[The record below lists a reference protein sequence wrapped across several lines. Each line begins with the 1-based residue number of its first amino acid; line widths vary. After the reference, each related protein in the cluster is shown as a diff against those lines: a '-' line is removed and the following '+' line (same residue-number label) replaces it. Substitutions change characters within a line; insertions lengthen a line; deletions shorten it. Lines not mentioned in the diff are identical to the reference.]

1 MSSASYQPICFRWIL
16 NVEKKNQTSSLVDG
30 MPRTFLSSFY
40 QQLQNFRI
48 IYHFTNGNIFLGRK
62 CEAGWEQRGSANKK
76 CLACP
81 PGMYR
86 PQADH
91 LCQLCP
97 KGLYSD
103 QFGSASCVRCPLYH
117 TTRGLGSKK
126 ASQCYYH
133 RSATRSR
140 MVDRQKKPARKKGSV
155 EASFMRYYNRWSSRN
170 QQQKRT

>member
-1 MSSASYQPICFRWIL
+1 MMSNSWIMQKL
-16 NVEKKNQTSSLVDG
+16 F
-30 MPRTFLSSFY
+30 FLH
-40 QQLQNFRI
+40 LI
-48 IYHFTNGNIFLGRK
+48 
-62 CEAGWEQRGSANKK
+62 
-76 CLACP
+76 ACP

-86 PQADH
+86 PQKDP

-117 TTRGLGSKK
+117 TTRGLGSRK

-140 MVDRQKKPARKKGSV
+140 MVDRQKKGRKKGPV
-155 EASFMRYYNRWSSRN
+155 EASFMYYNRWMSRR
-170 QQQKRT
+170 QQKRTWGIIHSNFSSFIQMCNINIIINADINHVTRWDIDYLNHPDMKAPIVTLIQ

>member
-1 MSSASYQPICFRWIL
+1 MLSANLFAMNFESW
-16 NVEKKNQTSSLVDG
+16 KKK
-30 MPRTFLSSFY
+30 TFL
-40 QQLQNFRI
+40 
-48 IYHFTNGNIFLGRK
+48 NGWWDAEDIFIKFLSTITKCPHIFLGRK

-76 CLACP
+76 CVACP